1 MKKMLLQKIP
11 LEALLEVLNDLYL
24 NGADYVDITG
34 IPGTNQDSITVSAKK
49 EYFDSESSYDDFSE
63 RIISEGLSEDD
74 LLKLT
79 GV

>member
-49 EYFDSESSYDDFSE
+49 EYFDSKSSYDDFSE
-63 RIISEGLSEDD
+63 RIILEGLSEDD